1 MAAAASHD
9 LLPAALPVF
18 PLTGSL
24 LLPGNW
30 LPLNVFEPRYR
41 NLVEDAIGKRPDRPV
56 RGRRAEAECGDRRRA
71 PAGGGREQATGEDRA
86 RRQRGDDRD
95 PGDLGGSRALGNPGD
110 SGDRPGPGW
119 IGMIQPR
126 VPQQDN
132 WPALDAPPAN
142 PELYTVGCA
151 GRIERCEPQPDGRY
165 LVLLKGVSRFRVRRE
180 LALRRGYRRV
190 AADYAEFAADLGE
203 PAVALDPAPLLRAL
217 RAFGQKQGLSFDFDV
232 LAALSGVA
240 LLNGLAVA
248 LPIPPAEKQLLLE
261 AEGPHQRQQLLLTL
275 MGMGVEPPGSGDYYA
290 PPVVH

>member
-1 MAAAASHD
+1 MAAAAPAAD
-9 LLPAALPVF
+9 AILPAALPVF

-41 NLVEDAIGKRPDRPV
+41 NLVEDAIGKRPARQRRERRPDAHP
-56 RGRRAEAECGDRRRA
+56 GEPGDRR
-71 PAGGGREQATGEDRA
+71 
-86 RRQRGDDRD
+86 
-95 PGDLGGSRALGNPGD
+95 
-110 SGDRPGPGW
+110 GPSW
-119 IGMIQPR
+119 VGMIQPR
-126 VPQQDN
+126 LPQQDN
-132 WPALDAPPAN
+132 WPALDAAPTH

-151 GRIERCEPQPDGRY
+151 GRIERYEPQPDGRY

-203 PAVALDPAPLLRAL
+203 PAVELDPAPLLRAL
-217 RAFGQKQGLSFDFDV
+217 RAFGEQQGLSFDFDV
-232 LAALSGVA
+232 LAALTGVA

-248 LPIPPAEKQLLLE
+248 LPLPPAEKQLLLE
-261 AEGPHQRQQLLLTL
+261 AEGPQQRQQLLLTL
-275 MGMGVEPPGSGDYYA
+275 MGMGVEPPGSDDYYA